1 MRITTRT
8 PKTTQTTLSPASEDY
23 YTNVDYDE
31 TTVAAVFES
40 KLVAS
45 TIPTF
50 TASTLDSLSTEAG
63 LVDGEDNSLFYGEA
77 IEAESTTSTAASN
90 LELKTNAP
98 ASTASSP
105 EVHETADK
113 HSTFAP
119 DSNPLEAILEAVEVG
134 NAGDV
139 LTNLELD
146 IQNEIG
152 VDQEFEESQQ
162 VQQAWHDDQ
171 SLADSEDKMLEEEKL
186 QQKEEEGEAAVVTT
200 AKSRLTSY
208 EKKIDTSLF
217 GGEFSSSGSG
227 NEDSVESTVNE
238 HGQQQVEAGSEAVV
252 EDITSLRP
260 DNDQDGWRA
269 VLPVK
274 PYVELDRSAPKPTA
288 SVEEVPITESK
299 DYTEPDVFY
308 DVHKEG
314 FEETTAEGKEVYNF
328 PVSVQLNIPETTT
341 AEITTPTAA
350 VVEEKTTVT
359 VDEVVPTTEIDVAE
373 QTTTTVY
380 NNPVSTSAPATA
392 AATTTQEPLKTT
404 TVFAEPTTTTPS
416 APLTDGHQVRF
427 VLSTLKEVKLQVTF
441 QGKSACFVNIS
452 TFLLKG
458 LSIKYIC

>member
-1 MRITTRT
+1 
-8 PKTTQTTLSPASEDY
+8 
-23 YTNVDYDE
+23 
-31 TTVAAVFES
+31 
-40 KLVAS
+40 
-45 TIPTF
+45 
-50 TASTLDSLSTEAG
+50 
-63 LVDGEDNSLFYGEA
+63 
-77 IEAESTTSTAASN
+77 
-90 LELKTNAP
+90 
-98 ASTASSP
+98 
-105 EVHETADK
+105 
-113 HSTFAP
+113 
-119 DSNPLEAILEAVEVG
+119 
-134 NAGDV
+134 
-139 LTNLELD
+139 
-146 IQNEIG
+146 
-152 VDQEFEESQQ
+152 
-162 VQQAWHDDQ
+162 
-171 SLADSEDKMLEEEKL
+171 
-186 QQKEEEGEAAVVTT
+186 
-200 AKSRLTSY
+200 
-208 EKKIDTSLF
+208 
-217 GGEFSSSGSG
+217 
-227 NEDSVESTVNE
+227 
-238 HGQQQVEAGSEAVV
+238 
-252 EDITSLRP
+252 
-260 DNDQDGWRA
+260 
-269 VLPVK
+269 
-274 PYVELDRSAPKPTA
+274 
-288 SVEEVPITESK
+288 VEEVPITESK

-458 LSIKYIC
+458 LSINIFARFACTVSTIILHTDHAGYTHKIKGKVPRPTKCKYWYISNATCLTVLVHHSSPKSTVQPNYYLNNPANVKQINK